1 MAKQTIKFRVRKT
14 SNGSGYILCNKC
26 GGTGIMRDPDVGSEK
41 NKQLAAKNTKIK
53 VKKAS
58 KK

>member
-1 MAKQTIKFRVRKT
+1 
-14 SNGSGYILCNKC
+14 
-26 GGTGIMRDPDVGSEK
+26 MRDPDAGSEK